1 MKKCLLLLAF
11 ALVFVSCKKENEVD
25 EKVAAV
31 PVGKID
37 IERFDKIFYESD
49 PNDLSKVK
57 QQFPYF
63 FPAGNPDTV
72 WVNKINNPLLQEV
85 HAEVEKKFPNTN
97 SLQEDLH
104 SAFQHMKYYFP
115 DFRTPKVVTLISE
128 MDYESKVIYADSL
141 VLISLDLYLGK
152 DHKFYSDFPE
162 YIRKNFEPS
171 QIMPDLVAAYGSHK
185 IMPPRDR
192 AFLSLMIYFGKE
204 MYLKDKIL
212 PTVSD
217 ADKMGYTTEQQ
228 KWAEMNEAEIWR
240 NFVDNKL
247 LFDTDPKL
255 PSRFITPAPFSK
267 FYLELDNESP
277 GRLGVWMGWQIVRA
291 YMENNKDVTLP
302 QLMAKDAKEI
312 FDNSKYK
319 PKK

>member
-11 ALVFVSCKKENEVD
+11 ALLFVSCKKENEVD

-85 HAEVEKKFPNTN
+85 HAEVEKKFPDTN
-97 SLQEDLH
+97 ALQEDLH

-128 MDYESKVIYADSL
+128 MDYENKVIYADSL

-152 DHKFYSDFPE
+152 DHKFYSDFPD

-171 QIMPDLVAAYGSHK
+171 QIMPDLVAAYGTHK

-192 AFLSLMIYFGKE
+192 TFLSLMVYFGKE

-217 ADKMGYTTEQQ
+217 ADKMGYTPEQQ

-267 FYLELDNESP
+267 FYLGLDNESP
-277 GRLGVWMGWQIVRA
+277 GRLGIWMGWQIVRA

-302 QLMAKDAKEI
+302 QLMAMDAKEI